1 MPRSHP
7 YTAAVSHGPTF
18 DGNPAAGG
26 LSIVLPARNEVANI
40 VSAVEKAL
48 AVAHRLTSKYEVIV
62 IDDGSCDGTG
72 QAVEALAQRDYPRV
86 RLVTHPVNQ
95 GYGAALRTGFS
106 EARFALV
113 FFTDSD
119 NQFDLS
125 ELESLLPLM
134 TDHDMVTG
142 FRMNRYDPVIRSV
155 YSWFYNRMVDVL
167 FGLRVRDVNC
177 AFKLMRRES
186 LQRIT
191 IECDNFFINTELL
204 VKARR
209 LNLRIA
215 EKGVHHYPRTAGQ
228 TTVRLSDIPR
238 TIGTAV
244 AMWRRFYL
252 PTHDAMNRSLT
263 NELRGPNVNEF
274 IPVRH

>member
-1 MPRSHP
+1 MPRSHS
-7 YTAAVSHGPTF
+7 YTAAVSNGPML

-40 VSAVEKAL
+40 VSAVENAL
-48 AVAHRLTSKYEVIV
+48 VVAQRLTSRYEVIV
-62 IDDGSCDGTG
+62 VDDGSSDGTG
-72 QAVEALAQRDYPRV
+72 QAVEALAQREYPQV

-95 GYGAALRTGFS
+95 GYGAALRTGFR
-106 EARFALV
+106 EAHFALV

-134 TDHDMVTG
+134 TDHDIVTG
-142 FRMNRYDPVIRSV
+142 FRVNRHDPFIRSV
-155 YSWFYNRMVDVL
+155 YSWFYNRLVNGL
-167 FGLRVRDVNC
+167 FGLQVRDVNC

-191 IECDNFFINTELL
+191 IECDNFFVNTELL
-204 VKARR
+204 AKARH
-209 LNLRIA
+209 LHLRIA
-215 EKGVHHYPRTAGQ
+215 EMGVRHYPRTAGV

-238 TIGTAV
+238 TLGTAV
-244 AMWRRFYL
+244 AMWRRIHF
-252 PTHDAMNRSLT
+252 PTWGAANSPHTD
-263 NELRGPNVNEF
+263 ELRGPNVSEF